1 MWGYGAVILVLF
13 FLLFASGF
21 AGLVYEVLW
30 MKELG
35 LLFGNTA
42 QAAATTLAAFFLGLV
57 VGARWWG
64 RRVERVS
71 RPLQTYAWLE
81 AGVALSALLYFV
93 LLDAYH
99 AVYSSLFQL
108 FGDAH
113 LPFLAVKLVLAL
125 GVLFP
130 PSFFMGGTLPAMSQ
144 HLVRRRD
151 ALGRTASTLYA
162 VNTLGATFGAFAAGF
177 FLPRLLGFDGSYLVA
192 VAITG
197 TVAAVAWWLG
207 RGGPPLEDRDGLGP
221 LPPEPGG
228 PGVAGEEAPSPRD
241 TDAAAWTPG
250 LIRGLALVS
259 GFASLSLEVLWTRM
273 FAQVLQNSVY
283 TFSTILVTFLLA
295 LSLGA
300 ALARWLIRKAWQPAT
315 LVLLLVTGSALLI
328 GASPVLFYGLT
339 DGLAYFGGERGF
351 LGYVVGTF
359 LLAFGVMLPP
369 GILLGTLFPYLLRLA
384 EPFARSA
391 GRTVGE
397 LSAINTVGAV
407 AGSLSAGFVLLEL
420 FGLWAAIRLIAV
432 AYLCVALLVAFRP
445 EVRGRLLRALPVGAL
460 LLLVTFLD
468 PAGLPVVHV
477 DPIEKGESVLRTWEG
492 SSGIVAVVRQPE
504 SLTIKL
510 DNDYSLGGTGAA
522 VYEEGQAHLPLWL
535 HPEPESVFFLGMGTG
550 ITAGAALLHPVDRVV
565 VSELAPDVVEAART
579 FFGPYLHELF
589 TDPRATVIT
598 EDGRNVL
605 SGTSERFDVV
615 IADLFMTWK
624 AGVGSLYS
632 LEHYRA
638 ARERLREDG
647 FYVQWLPMYQVS
659 REEFGIVARTMTEV
673 FPQVTLWRGAI
684 APGWETAALIGHRRE
699 TPLDPQALA
708 RRLERSGEIE
718 IGTPPGES
726 SEPAAEPAVKRF
738 TVQDL
743 MLQYCG
749 NLSAARSLVE
759 RYPVNTDDRPV
770 IEYEAPVTHRRSRAH
785 RSSWFVGR
793 ELVRFLSE
801 LQTAVPPG
809 SDPYL
814 RRLSPV
820 ERAAVG
826 AGLQLYLARVLDRT
840 GDHEGA
846 WRAMEEFRRLY
857 RDAGTGEP
865 GSDGGET
872 ASEVEQT
879 RRELLQLIETYE
891 RRIQALREHLREAEQ
906 GVEPPG

>member
-1 MWGYGAVILVLF
+1 MWGYGEMIWILF
-13 FLLFASGF
+13 FASGF

-64 RRVERVS
+64 RRVEGVD
-71 RPLQTYAWLE
+71 RPLRTYAWLE
-81 AGVALSALLYFV
+81 VGVAVSALLYFV

-99 AVYSSLFQL
+99 AVYSSLFQF
-108 FGDAH
+108 FGDTA

-151 ALGRTASTLYA
+151 ALGRTGSTLYG
-162 VNTLGATFGAFAAGF
+162 VNTLGATCGAFAAGF
-177 FLPRLLGFDGSYLVA
+177 FLPRLVGFDRSYLVA
-192 VAITG
+192 VAT
-197 TVAAVAWWLG
+197 TAAVAVAAWWLA
-207 RGGPPLEDRDGLGP
+207 RRAAPDEDRDAAFP
-221 LPPEPGG
+221 QRADDRGG
-228 PGVAGEEAPSPRD
+228 ARGTSVGDPAVADG
-241 TDAAAWTPG
+241 DAAGWSPG

-295 LSLGA
+295 LALGA
-300 ALARWLIRKAWQPAT
+300 ALARWLIRKAWEPAT
-315 LVLLLVTGSALLI
+315 LVLLLVTLSALLV
-328 GASPVLFYGLT
+328 GASPFVLYGLT

-351 LGYVVGTF
+351 VGYVVGTF

-384 EPFARSA
+384 EPFARSP

-397 LSAINTVGAV
+397 LSAINTAGAV
-407 AGSLSAGFVLLEL
+407 AGSLTAGFVLLDL
-420 FGLWAAIRLIAV
+420 FGLWASIRLIAV
-432 AYLCVALLVAFRP
+432 AYICVALLVASRLG
-445 EVRGRLLRALPVGAL
+445 VRGRLLRGLPVAGL

-477 DPIEKGESVLRTWEG
+477 EPLEKGESVLRTWEG

-535 HPEPESVFFLGMGTG
+535 HPDPDSVFFLGMGTG
-550 ITAGAALLHPVDRVV
+550 ITAGAALLHPVEEVV

-579 FFGPYLHELF
+579 FFEPYLHDLF
-589 TDPRATVIT
+589 RDPRATVIS

-605 SGTSERFDVV
+605 LGTAQRFDVV

-632 LEHYRA
+632 LEHYRT
-638 ARERLREDG
+638 ARDRLREG
-647 FYVQWLPMYQVS
+647 GLYVQWLPMYQIS
-659 REEFGIVARTMTEV
+659 RKEFGIVARTMTEV

-684 APGWETAALIGHRRE
+684 APGWETAALIGHRRD
-699 TPLDPQALA
+699 TPLDPEALA

-718 IGTPPGES
+718 IGSPPGRS
-726 SEPAAEPAVKRF
+726 SDPAAESTVKRF
-738 TVQDL
+738 TVEDL

-749 NLSAARSLVE
+749 NVSAARALLE
-759 RYPVNTDDRPV
+759 PYPVNTDDRPV
-770 IEYEAPVTHRRSRAH
+770 IEYEAPITHRRSRAH
-785 RSSWFVGR
+785 RSSWFVGADF
-793 ELVRFLSE
+793 VRFLGE
-801 LQTAVPPG
+801 LQGAVPPE

-814 RRLSPV
+814 RRLSPPQT
-820 ERAAVG
+820 AAVR

-840 GDHEGA
+840 GEHEAA
-846 WRAMEEFRRLY
+846 WKAMEEFRRLY
-857 RDAGTGEP
+857 RGEGGP
-865 GSDGGET
+865 GSDGGEMAT
-872 ASEVEQT
+872 EAEQS
-879 RRELLQLIETYE
+879 RRELLELIETYE
-891 RRIQALREHLREAEQ
+891 RRIRALREHLREVERGA
-906 GVEPPG
+906 EPPA